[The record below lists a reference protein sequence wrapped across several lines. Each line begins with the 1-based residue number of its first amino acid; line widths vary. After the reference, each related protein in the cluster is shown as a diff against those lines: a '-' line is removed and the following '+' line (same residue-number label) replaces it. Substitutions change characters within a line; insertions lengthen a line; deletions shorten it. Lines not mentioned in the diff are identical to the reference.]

1 MEWLF
6 PRRSRGRS
14 PDSKVDDPPR
24 LSTGPAA
31 ALRCVNPRRLGS
43 DLGVRSPEA
52 GTRVC
57 ETPKPGPASGWD
69 GNVGWVIPRDSVS
82 RRTAAASNTRRE
94 PDRRQM
100 GGEIDSGRLF
110 LSEN

>member
-1 MEWLF
+1 VCE
-6 PRRSRGRS
+6 
-14 PDSKVDDPPR
+14 PPSIR
-24 LSTGPAA
+24 
-31 ALRCVNPRRLGS
+31 S

-69 GNVGWVIPRDSVS
+69 GNVGWVIPRDWAS

-94 PDRRQM
+94 PDSRRM
-100 GGEIDSGRLF
+100 GGEIDSGRLI
-110 LSEN
+110 LSEH